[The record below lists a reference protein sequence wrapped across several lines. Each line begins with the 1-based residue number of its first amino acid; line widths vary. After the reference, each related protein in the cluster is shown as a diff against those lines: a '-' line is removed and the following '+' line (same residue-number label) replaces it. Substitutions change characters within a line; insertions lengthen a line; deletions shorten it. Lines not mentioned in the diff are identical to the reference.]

1 MIADRN
7 NSACAEPSRCRADA
21 GASLAL
27 PLLARV
33 FDLLPAAPGH
43 PERAHIAAVTGG
55 HSAARRAAPVAHAAG
70 VGRRTVT
77 IRAMGGSRPLIFL
90 VDGAPLPAERVS
102 GPRLVK
108 KVQYMPGELLGVL
121 KEREVA
127 GVGQD
132 QQAGAGDGCRDLLS
146 V

>member
-7 NSACAEPSRCRADA
+7 NSACVEPSRCRA

-27 PLLARV
+27 LLLARV
-33 FDLLPAAPGH
+33 FDLLPAAPRH
-43 PERAHIAAVTGG
+43 LSARTAAVTGG

-70 VGRRTVT
+70 GSAVGRRTVT

-102 GPRLVK
+102 GPRLF
-108 KVQYMPGELLGVL
+108 
-121 KEREVA
+121 KEV
-127 GVGQD
+127 
-132 QQAGAGDGCRDLLS
+132 
-146 V
+146 

>member
-70 VGRRTVT
+70 GSAVGRRTVT

-102 GPRLVK
+102 GPRLF
-108 KVQYMPGELLGVL
+108 
-121 KEREVA
+121 KEV
-127 GVGQD
+127 
-132 QQAGAGDGCRDLLS
+132 
-146 V
+146 